1 MNRLWRVLTFVAFL
15 SFALLNGGAGPCPAS
30 SLDTV
35 PKPYAGLATV
45 AGEYYQG
52 DGLGANLTLAVKPAG
67 SFSFQAAGCLRTY
80 TDINAK
86 ALMRN
91 GMLVLGNGRAGSES
105 RFLPIRW
112 GDRLYLIEPERLVA
126 FANAVNAGHEPRMK
140 AQGVF
145 FLRSGDWNKP
155 VTGGPTLPAVYR
167 AYLLEKPVEARILR
181 VVGEEEN
188 LELGAGRRQGLQ
200 PGMKLRSRGVDDE
213 GRDSCKL
220 TILEAG
226 EETAVAKQN
235 WVCDDLKPGDRA
247 TTRWRDV
254 EPANGRWENDF

>member
-15 SFALLNGGAGPCPAS
+15 TFALLNGGAGPCLAS
-30 SLDTV
+30 NLDTV
-35 PKPYAGLATV
+35 SKPNASLATV

-52 DGLGANLTLAVKPAG
+52 DGLGANLTLVVKPAG

-80 TDINAK
+80 TDVTAK
-86 ALMRN
+86 ALLRN
-91 GMLVLGNGRAGSES
+91 GMLVLASDRAGSES
-105 RFLPIRW
+105 RFLPVRW

-145 FLRSGDWNKP
+145 FLRSSDWNKP
-155 VTGGPTLPAVYR
+155 VTGGLRLPVMYR
-167 AYLLEKPVEARILR
+167 DYLLPRPVEVRVLR
-181 VVGEEEN
+181 VLDAEEN
-188 LELGAGRRQGLQ
+188 LELSAGRRQGLL
-200 PGMKLRSRGVDDE
+200 PGMKLRSRGVDD

-220 TILEAG
+220 TVVEAG

-235 WVCDDLKPGDRA
+235 WVCDDLKPGDQA

-254 EPANGRWENDF
+254 EPPYGRWEDDF